1 MKRSAMKIRKYDT
14 FIMGHISIDENIY
27 QEETVKETG
36 GAVVYSSCS
45 SYAIGHKTGI
55 LTKLSFKDR
64 KRLEI
69 FSIPKENIIVLDS
82 KNTTSIRN
90 IYHTEDRER
99 RTCTALSIADPFKI
113 SDIPD
118 NIDSRIFHFAGLIS
132 GEFDN
137 EMIKFLGNR
146 GKIALDVQGF
156 LRAVGKSNEMI
167 FKDWREKKE
176 YLPCID
182 YLKTDAAE
190 AEIMTGTSERKKAA
204 EILFSWGAKEIIIT
218 HNEEV
223 LLYDGKKHYTCPL
236 KPRNLSGRSGRGD
249 TCFSAYITERLNK
262 NIKDALLFASALVSL
277 KMERPGPFKGTRDE
291 VEDYIK
297 KFYKSS

>member
-1 MKRSAMKIRKYDT
+1 MKIKKYDT
-14 FIMGHISIDENIY
+14 FIMGHISKDENVFQGKTIN
-27 QEETVKETG
+27 ETG

-45 SYAIGHKTGI
+45 SYAISHKTGI
-55 LTKLSFKDR
+55 LTKLSFKDG
-64 KRLEI
+64 KHLEI
-69 FSIPKENIIVLDS
+69 FSILKENIITLDS

-90 IYHTEDRER
+90 IYHTEDKER
-99 RTCTALSIADPFKI
+99 RTCTALSIADPFEI

-137 EMIKFLGNR
+137 EMIKFLHNR

-156 LRAVGKSNEMI
+156 LRTVGENKEMV
-167 FKDWREKKE
+167 FKDWEEKKE
-176 YLPCID
+176 YLPYID

-190 AEIMTGTSERKKAA
+190 AEIMTGTKDRKKAA
-204 EILFSWGAKEIIIT
+204 EILFGWGTKEIMIT
-218 HNEEV
+218 HNKEV
-223 LLYDGKKHYTCPL
+223 LIYNGKKHYVCPL
-236 KPRNLSGRSGRGD
+236 KPRNLSGRTGRGD

-262 NIKDALLFASALVSL
+262 GIKEALLFATALVSL
-277 KMERPGPFKGTRDE
+277 KIEKPGPFKGTRDE

-297 KFYKSS
+297 KFY